1 MPHPGHA
8 GAARSSPGQGL
19 YGSLMAAAR
28 MPHGFLIQEGRKAAS
43 RKGAPMPDLLYF
55 GLGAAFFAGF
65 IAYTLL
71 CERL

>member
-1 MPHPGHA
+1 
-8 GAARSSPGQGL
+8 
-19 YGSLMAAAR
+19 

>member
-1 MPHPGHA
+1 
-8 GAARSSPGQGL
+8 
-19 YGSLMAAAR
+19 
-28 MPHGFLIQEGRKAAS
+28 MPHGFLMQEGRKASS
-43 RKGAPMPDLLYF
+43 RKGAPPMPDLLYF